1 LKEFTTRIE
10 IAYNDPVKYRMKM
23 KTLSFLTVNI
33 ERIMEK
39 KAKNSYQIQRK
50 KDALLIMIENFIIN
64 QFTTQTA
71 RKFVKIQLSDI
82 EEKIEELHH
91 VLEISETQH

>member
-1 LKEFTTRIE
+1 
-10 IAYNDPVKYRMKM
+10 
-23 KTLSFLTVNI
+23 
-33 ERIMEK
+33 
-39 KAKNSYQIQRK
+39 
-50 KDALLIMIENFIIN
+50 MIENFIIN